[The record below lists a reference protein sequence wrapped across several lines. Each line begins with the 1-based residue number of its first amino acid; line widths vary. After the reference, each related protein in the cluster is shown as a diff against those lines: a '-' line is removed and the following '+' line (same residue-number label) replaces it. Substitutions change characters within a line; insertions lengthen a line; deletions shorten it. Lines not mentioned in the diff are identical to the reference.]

1 MKQEIIPI
9 PINELNLWTENP
21 RDPIEVESSDFEIIQ
36 RALSE
41 SKSKWDLQGLINKMG
56 LYYDKS
62 ELPTVV
68 EIENKYVVY
77 DGNRRIAILKYLQ
90 DKEKFEKLN
99 LSLYFDE
106 EPTDLISFTEVPC
119 NVCDI
124 DTALK
129 NIERKH
135 TNSGD
140 WGRLER
146 DYFALK
152 HLKKEKSHFISLDEQ
167 TGLITGNE
175 KMNLRF
181 VKDEMLTKDNLKQI
195 GYEYKDGKFVSNY
208 DKKTSSRILNSIVD
222 LVQKGIVSTRKNRKK
237 LKEPLIKHN
246 PDLNKVIK
254 TFDDN
259 KKSHTLTYDKAKPKP
274 KKLDKKPRK
283 TQKSKENTT
292 LFGKTL
298 ELKIGKVN
306 DLYRAIL
313 NIYNK
318 NENDAT
324 ILPIVGMSLRLITEV
339 AARIYFDNNDPSKAH
354 KDQVY
359 NDFLK
364 IAKKEM
370 NLKQADKNYLSLTT
384 DWLDNKNN
392 IEAVL
397 AKYAHGN
404 IPISRDGILKNSFV
418 IGEILEYYYKK

>member
-1 MKQEIIPI
+1 MTQEIISI

-21 RDPIEVESSDFEIIQ
+21 RDPIEIESSDFEIIQ

-68 EIENKYVVY
+68 EIDDKYVVY

-90 DKEKFEKLN
+90 DKDKFDKLN

-106 EPTDLISFTEVPC
+106 EPTDLINFTEVPC

-152 HLKKEKSHFISLDEQ
+152 HLKKEKSYFISLDEQ
-167 TGLITGNE
+167 TGLITEND
-175 KMNLRF
+175 KMNQRF
-181 VKDEMLTKDNLKQI
+181 VKEEMLTKDNLAQI
-195 GYEYKDGKFVSNY
+195 GYEYKNGKFISNY
-208 DKKTSSRILNSIVD
+208 DKKTSSKILESIVG
-222 LVQKGIVSTRKNRKK
+222 LVQKGIVSTRNNRKK
-237 LKEPLIKHN
+237 LKEPLLKHN
-246 PDLNKVIK
+246 PDLKNIVKA
-254 TFDDN
+254 FDEN
-259 KKSHTLTYDKAKPKP
+259 KKSHTLTYKKAKPKA
-274 KKLDKKPRK
+274 KKEEKKPRK
-283 TQKSKENTT
+283 TQTSKENTT
-292 LFGKTL
+292 LFGRTL
-298 ELKIGKVN
+298 ELKLGKVN

-313 NIYNK
+313 NIYESK
-318 NENDAT
+318 EKDAT
-324 ILPIVGMSLRLITEV
+324 ILPIIGMSLRLITEV
-339 AARIYFDNNDPSKAH
+339 AARIYFDDNDPSKAQ

-364 IAKKEM
+364 VAKKEM

-392 IEAVL
+392 IEAIL

-418 IGEILEYYYKK
+418 IGEILEHYYKK

>member
-1 MKQEIIPI
+1 MEQQIITIPI
-9 PINELNLWTENP
+9 QELNLWTENP
-21 RDPIEVESSDFEIIQ
+21 RDPIEIETTDFEIIK

-56 LYYDKS
+56 PYYDLS

-68 EIENKYVVY
+68 EINSKYIVY

-90 DKEKFEKLN
+90 NSKRFEELN

-106 EPTDLISFTEVPC
+106 EPTDLKLFKKIPC
-119 NVCDI
+119 NLCDI
-124 DTALK
+124 DIALK

-167 TGLITGNE
+167 TGIITNND
-175 KMNLRF
+175 KMNQRF
-181 VKDEMLTKDNLKQI
+181 VKDEMLTRDNLSKI
-195 GYEYKDGKFVSNY
+195 GFEYKNNKFVSNY
-208 DKKTSSRILNSIVD
+208 DNKTSTRIVESIVE
-222 LVQKGIVSTRKNRKK
+222 LVQKGVVNTRKNRHK
-237 LKEPLIKHN
+237 LKEPLLKHN
-246 PDLNKVIK
+246 PDLKKVLRV
-254 TFDDN
+254 FDQN
-259 KKSHTLTYDKAKPKP
+259 KKTHNLTYIKNDIPH
-274 KKLDKKPRK
+274 KKNGKNPRK
-283 TQKSKENTT
+283 TQTSKENTI

-313 NIYNK
+313 KIYES
-318 NENDAT
+318 NEKDPT
-324 ILPIVGMSLRLITEV
+324 ILPIIGMSLRLITEV
-339 AARIYFDNNDPSKAH
+339 AARTYFDKKDPSKAV
-354 KDQVY
+354 KDQIY

-364 IAKKEM
+364 VAKKEM

-392 IEAVL
+392 IEAIL

-404 IPISRDGILKNSFV
+404 IQISRDGILKNSYV
-418 IGEILEYYYKK
+418 IGEILEYYYEK

>member
-1 MKQEIIPI
+1 MKQEIKTIS
-9 PINELNLWTENP
+9 INELNLWTENP
-21 RDPIEVESSDFEIIQ
+21 RDPIEIETSDFEIIK
-36 RALSE
+36 RALSH

-56 LYYDKS
+56 LYYDLS
-62 ELPTVV
+62 ELPTIVK
-68 EIENKYVVY
+68 INSKYIVY

-90 DKEKFEKLN
+90 NSKKFEDLN
-99 LSLYFDE
+99 ISLYFDE
-106 EPTDLISFTEVPC
+106 EPTELKLFTEIPC
-119 NVCDI
+119 NLCDI

-167 TGLITGNE
+167 TGIITNND
-175 KMNLRF
+175 KMNQRF
-181 VKDEMLTKDNLKQI
+181 VKEEMLTKENLAKI
-195 GYEYKDGKFVSNY
+195 GFEYKDNKFVSNY
-208 DKKTSSRILNSIVD
+208 EKKTSNKIIESIIG
-222 LVQKGIVSTRKNRKK
+222 LVQKGIVNTRKNRHK
-237 LKEPLIKHN
+237 LKEPLLKNN
-246 PDLNKVIK
+246 PDLKKIIK
-254 TFDDN
+254 PFDD
-259 KKSHTLTYDKAKPKP
+259 KKKTQNLTYKKVEVTPKM
-274 KKLDKKPRK
+274 DGKKPRK
-283 TQKSKENTT
+283 TQLSKENTT

-298 ELKIGKVN
+298 ELKLGKVN
-306 DLYRAIL
+306 NLYRAIL
-313 NIYNK
+313 RIYES
-318 NENDAT
+318 NEKDAI
-324 ILPIVGMSLRLITEV
+324 ILPIIGMSLRLITEV
-339 AARIYFDNNDPSKAH
+339 AARTYFDKTDPIKAK

-364 IAKKEM
+364 VAKKEM

-392 IEAVL
+392 IEAIL

-404 IPISRDGILKNSFV
+404 IQISRDGILKNSFV

>member
-1 MKQEIIPI
+1 MKQEIKTIPI
-9 PINELNLWTENP
+9 TELNLWTENP
-21 RDPIEVESSDFEIIQ
+21 RDPIEIETSDFEIIK
-36 RALSE
+36 RALSD

-56 LYYDKS
+56 LYYDLS

-68 EIENKYVVY
+68 EIDSKYIVY

-90 DKEKFEKLN
+90 NSKRFEDLN

-106 EPTDLISFTEVPC
+106 EPTELKLFTEIPC
-119 NVCDI
+119 NLCDI

-167 TGLITGNE
+167 TGIISNND
-175 KMNLRF
+175 KMNQRF
-181 VKDEMLTKDNLKQI
+181 VKDEMLTKENLSKIGFEYRDN
-195 GYEYKDGKFVSNY
+195 KFVSNY
-208 DKKTSSRILNSIVD
+208 DKKTSNKIIESIVR
-222 LVQKGIVSTRKNRKK
+222 LVQKGIVNTRNNRHK
-237 LKEPLIKHN
+237 LKEPLLKHN
-246 PDLNKVIK
+246 PDLKKVIK
-254 TFDDN
+254 PFDD
-259 KKSHTLTYDKAKPKP
+259 KKKVQNLTYKKVQNTP
-274 KKLDKKPRK
+274 KKADKKPRK
-283 TQKSKENTT
+283 TQTSKENTT

-298 ELKIGKVN
+298 ELKLGKVN

-313 NIYNK
+313 RIYES
-318 NENDAT
+318 NEKDAT
-324 ILPIVGMSLRLITEV
+324 ILPIIGMSLRLITEV
-339 AARIYFDNNDPSKAH
+339 AARTYFDKNDPKKAQ

-364 IAKKEM
+364 VAKKEM

-392 IEAVL
+392 IEAIL

-404 IPISRDGILKNSFV
+404 IPVSRDGILKNSFV
-418 IGEILEYYYKK
+418 IGEILEHYYKK